1 MRTYIRKLFY
11 FFMRKYII
19 IKNSTVIVKAKSR
32 VGLKSEFE
40 GKNAIGE
47 GSIFSGHLGFASY
60 MGPNCII
67 RGKIGRYSCIGSNVK
82 VLDSTHPASTYVSV
96 HPMFYSLLKQN
107 GYTYVKKQKFEEI
120 IHYSGENY
128 SVLIGNDVWIGSD
141 VLIMGGVKIG
151 DGAIV
156 AAGSV
161 VTTDIPD
168 YQIVGGVPAKLIRQ
182 RFDND
187 TIMFLQK
194 FKWWDMSE
202 KWIASHAEIFEDI
215 NKFMEKVKNKENDQ

>member
-1 MRTYIRKLFY
+1 M
-11 FFMRKYII
+11 
-19 IKNSTVIVKAKSR
+19 
-32 VGLKSEFE
+32 
-40 GKNAIGE
+40 
-47 GSIFSGHLGFASY
+47 
-60 MGPNCII
+60 
-67 RGKIGRYSCIGSNVK
+67 
-82 VLDSTHPASTYVSV
+82 
-96 HPMFYSLLKQN
+96 
-107 GYTYVKKQKFEEI
+107 
-120 IHYSGENY
+120 
-128 SVLIGNDVWIGSD
+128 
-141 VLIMGGVKIG
+141 IMGGVKIG